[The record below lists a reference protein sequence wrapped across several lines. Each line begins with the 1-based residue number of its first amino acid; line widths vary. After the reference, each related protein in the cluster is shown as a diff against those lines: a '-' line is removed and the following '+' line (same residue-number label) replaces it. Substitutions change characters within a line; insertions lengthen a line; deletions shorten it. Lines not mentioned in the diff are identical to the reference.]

1 MSFSY
6 NKPPDNLSSFNSRPS
21 LVEVVEQSGVH
32 LRRAG
37 KELVGLCPFHDE
49 KTPSFYVN
57 PTKEVEVFYCHGC
70 GAKGD
75 VFGYVMQI
83 QGVDFKGALAHL
95 GLAGTSRRLKPM
107 KSPERIAAE
116 VMVAWAK
123 KTSLALSF
131 RMRLLARGMDGEKG
145 PDELCNRQWNIL
157 EVLDDDLAN
166 AVLLPELWKQ
176 RNIVEGI
183 VHGC

>member
-1 MSFSY
+1 MY
-6 NKPPDNLSSFNSRPS
+6 SSHNTHQGDESSPHVERPS
-21 LVEVVEQSGVH
+21 LVEVVEQSSVH

-95 GLAGTSRRLKPM
+95 GLASTPRRLKPM
-107 KSPERIAAE
+107 KPPRAGS
-116 VMVAWAK
+116 
-123 KTSLALSF
+123 SGS
-131 RMRLLARGMDGEKG
+131 
-145 PDELCNRQWNIL
+145 
-157 EVLDDDLAN
+157 
-166 AVLLPELWKQ
+166 
-176 RNIVEGI
+176 
-183 VHGC
+183 HGCLGRENVFSSEF